1 MANKQN
7 RTIAVASA
15 GVFVL
20 VIVSLAVTS
29 KGCGSDLST
38 SNVASTSL
46 LASPS
51 SNPVP
56 LNPTTIPKFVTQ
68 LPIPPVFA
76 PTVIKD
82 GSGQVIRNE
91 YTITDSQTTV
101 QMLPAGFPS
110 TTVLAM
116 GGPVL
121 NNGNSLAS
129 SGTFQGS
136 PSASFENTRGIP
148 TVVHWRTNIQQPAFL
163 PMDPTIH
170 WADPQAIEKPTPPF
184 NLFPPGY
191 SKAQFPV
198 AHVTHTHGLMVLPQ
212 MDGTAEEWFTNV
224 QFRGP
229 SFVTE
234 DYTMPN
240 DQPPTQLFYHDHV
253 MGVTRV
259 GIYAGE
265 VGTAYFIR
273 DPNNPLDQPTSP
285 LPKGPFEIPLAVFSR
300 AFFTNGQLHFP
311 PDPGTLN
318 AGADAPP
325 NIAYW
330 SYNESADTVLVN
342 GVTWPNLNVQRQ
354 QYRFRVLAAANT
366 QLWDFQLVNAS
377 NGNAVVPFTII
388 GSDGGYLPAPQV
400 VTHVQLGITERADIL
415 VDFSQF
421 AAGTQIIMN
430 NNFVGSTDSPTL
442 GTVMRFTVQP
452 GTANPPRALDPSLF
466 PKRATLTADAPTRF
480 KVLRIFD
487 DLRDSKGNCSDPAL
501 FQCNQRSID
510 ALEFTTPTTEFPLVG
525 STEEWDIIHTNS
537 PDNGDQDNNF
547 HQIHIHLLEFQI
559 LNRQPFDNIRYRNDW
574 HVLNGHM
581 PVSRPIVLDPTPY
594 FTGPVQPPAPY
605 ETGWKDTA
613 QAPPAMITRL
623 MVRWAPQESTNATPG
638 VNQFS
643 IDPTSFPDPVA
654 GPGYVWHCHIVG
666 HEDHDMMRTFAVV
679 NNWAAGKSYQAG
691 NVVAFNNIDYRA
703 RAAFTS
709 AVGQTPDTRF
719 DLWARVNNNDGTW
732 QPQIIY
738 AQNDRVLSGGL
749 LYAARSVFQ
758 AQTGQTPAANP
769 TLWQALPMTACG
781 QLAQFCQGIS
791 NPPAAQCQ
799 RDGQKGI
806 ETTCLNEIEP
816 CLSYCQP
823 QQARPCSG
831 LCNNPV
837 RFSVADGSTFQS
849 GNLGTGTTCFET
861 TSRLFQGSSSGF
873 VAGESLTVNGRTE
886 PLNGNW
892 NYPLPP
898 MRDDGYCIQTTTGN
912 QSSANFSAF

>member
-1 MANKQN
+1 MAKQK
-7 RTIAVASA
+7 RITSLATG

-20 VIVSLAVTS
+20 VVVSLFVTLNR
-29 KGCGSDLST
+29 CGDKST
-38 SNVASTSL
+38 SIGTSTAASGP
-46 LASPS
+46 PS
-51 SNPVP
+51 ARQMP
-56 LNPTTIPKFVTQ
+56 LDPTIIFAQRFTTQ
-68 LPIPPVFA
+68 LPIPHVFA
-76 PTVIKD
+76 PTVIRN

-91 YTITDSQTTV
+91 YTITDSMTTV
-101 QMLPAGFPS
+101 QMLPAGFPN

-116 GGPVL
+116 GGPVTS
-121 NNGNSLAS
+121 G
-129 SGTFQGS
+129 GTFQGS
-136 PSASFENTRGIP
+136 PSPSFENTRGIP

-170 WADPQAIEKPTPPF
+170 WADPQAIQKPTPPF
-184 NLFPPGY
+184 ELFPPGY
-191 SKAQFPV
+191 SNAQFPV
-198 AHVTHTHGLMVLPQ
+198 AHVTHTHGLMVLPH

-224 QFRGP
+224 QYRGP

-253 MGVTRV
+253 MGVTRL

-265 VGTAYFIR
+265 VGSGYFIR
-273 DPNNPLDQPTSP
+273 DPNNPLDQPSSP
-285 LPKGPFEIPLAVFSR
+285 LPRGQFEIPLAIFSR
-300 AFFTNGQLHFP
+300 AFFTDGEVNFP
-311 PDPGTLN
+311 PSRGSLN

-330 SYNESADTVLVN
+330 SYNEGADTVLVN

-430 NNFVGSTDSPTL
+430 NNFVGTSDSPTL
-442 GTVMRFTVQP
+442 GTVLRFTVQNS
-452 GTANPPRALDPSLF
+452 TAVPPPVLSPSLF
-466 PKRATLTADAPTRF
+466 PARAVLTANAPTRF

-487 DLRDSKGNCSDPAL
+487 DLRDITGSCSDPAL
-501 FQCNQRSID
+501 FNCNQREID
-510 ALEFTTPTTEFPLVG
+510 GLEFTTPTTEFPLVG
-525 STEEWDIIHTNS
+525 STEEWDIIHTND
-537 PDNGDQDNNF
+537 PDFGDQDKNM

-559 LNRQPFDNIRYRNDW
+559 LNRQPFDNNAYKKQW
-574 HVLNGHM
+574 HLLNGHM
-581 PVSRPIVLDPTPY
+581 PVSRPIVLDPTPF
-594 FTGPVQPPAPY
+594 FTGPVQPPAAY

-613 QAPPAMITRL
+613 QAFPAMITRL

-643 IDPTSFPDPVA
+643 IDPTSFPDPVT

-679 NNWAAGKSYQAG
+679 NNWTAGKSYLAG
-691 NVVAFNNIDYRA
+691 NVVAFNNVNYRA

-709 AVGQTPDTRF
+709 VAGQTPPTRF

-758 AQTGQTPAANP
+758 AQVGQTPAANP

-781 QLAQFCQGIS
+781 QLAQFCQGNS
-791 NPPAAQCQ
+791 NQAAVGC
-799 RDGQKGI
+799 RTDGQAGN

-823 QQARPCSG
+823 QQATPCSG

-837 RFSVADGSTFQS
+837 RFSVANHSSFSS
-849 GNLGTGTTCFET
+849 GNLGTGAACFET
-861 TSRLFQGSSSGF
+861 TSTLLQGESSSF
-873 VAGESLTVNGRTE
+873 AAPRSLTVNGRTE

-898 MRDDGYCIQTTTGN
+898 QRNGGYCIQTTAGDF
-912 QSSANFSAF
+912 AWAAFSAWTG